1 MSGRTIKLSQRKQAA
16 IIALVTQPT
25 VAEAARV
32 ANVRPNTL
40 GRWKKE
46 PAFDAEW
53 RAARSLGL
61 DQAIARLQK
70 ISGAAVSALLKVMF
84 DPASPPAAQLKA
96 AETVLRYAKAAAE
109 LEHVEARLRELERT
123 AAASKPES
131 LRSAGDERRS
141 PPSKGHGEKF
151 SRMKEAA
158 IAALLTH
165 RSVEEAAR
173 AIDIGAS
180 TLYQW
185 RKYPEFVEDWRE
197 AKRAAFLQ
205 TNVRLQQAA
214 GPATA
219 IIARVLANPAT
230 PWSTRIRAAGLSFQ
244 YGLLAVEEDIGERL
258 LALGFSAEVTQAVL
272 HGDRRLLDADPGSRL
287 KAA

>member
-1 MSGRTIKLSQRKQAA
+1 MCGRTVKLSPRKQAA
-16 IIALVTQPT
+16 IIALLTQPT

-32 ANVRPNTL
+32 TNVRPNTL
-40 GRWKKE
+40 GRWMKE

-84 DPASPPAAQLKA
+84 DPGSPPAAQLKA

-109 LEHVEARLRELERT
+109 LEHVQARLTELERT
-123 AAASKPES
+123 AGASKPEA
-131 LRSAGDERRS
+131 LRSPGDERRS
-141 PPSKGHGEKF
+141 PQSKGHGEKF

-185 RKYPEFVEDWRE
+185 RKYPEFVKDWRE
-197 AKRAAFLQ
+197 AKRTAFLQ

-214 GPATA
+214 GAATA

-230 PWSTRIRAAGLSFQ
+230 PWSTRIRAASLSFK
-244 YGLLAVEEDIGERL
+244 YGMLAIEADIGERL

-272 HGDRRLLDADPGSRL
+272 HGDRRLLDENAGSRP